1 MSCCRAHHRVL
12 VLPGRHSTLCGAT
25 ADLCFGPVTWAT
37 MNSYRRN
44 FIDELKN
51 KLRKMVKSMR
61 PSDKKIFERILKFDR
76 RPQVF
81 LEAAFKY
88 LHVAI

>member
-1 MSCCRAHHRVL
+1 
-12 VLPGRHSTLCGAT
+12 
-25 ADLCFGPVTWAT
+25 
-37 MNSYRRN
+37 
-44 FIDELKN
+44 
-51 KLRKMVKSMR
+51 MVKSMR
-61 PSDKKIFERILKFDR
+61 PSDKKIFAHILKFDR